1 MQSTDGGKY
10 SLTLSGRMQLGATFL
25 EANQSNQ
32 FYPNLYSARFIFSG
46 NVVSR
51 KIFYNM
57 QLGFGEQELYF
68 DPTPLVDMWVDFR
81 YIPEAYVRF
90 GTLDKHAV
98 RHSSAN
104 NILTMDSLAHYELD
118 LFRDVGIRI
127 YSDKPFGTD
136 KLKYWFDLSSGKGM
150 TFLDQPSVLGF
161 LYYGR
166 VEVSPFG
173 AFDAN
178 RLGDLTRRQHPA
190 LSLAVTGAYNQN
202 SIYQTSDWLVPGM
215 TEYQRPFNY
224 VHASA
229 DVNFKWHGF
238 SLLGTALY
246 RRATTLS
253 HVVPETGVTEYSRNG
268 WGWFAVAG
276 MMLTD
281 HLEIASRVGAIYQ
294 IARPAG
300 LVATA
305 PYLAEGYIQT
315 NVADVR
321 DLREVAGGLSYYV
334 VGHAFKIQ
342 ADYARNFIGLF
353 REGIHEV
360 RAMLSVQL

>member
-1 MQSTDGGKY
+1 MEGGKY
-10 SLTLSGRMQLGATFL
+10 SMSLSGRISLAATFL
-25 EANQSNQ
+25 NANHDNQ
-32 FYPNLYSARFIFSG
+32 LYPNIYSARLIISG

-51 KIFYNM
+51 KIFYNL
-57 QLGFGEQELYF
+57 QLGYGEQELYF
-68 DPTPLVDMWVDFR
+68 APTPLLDAWVDFR
-81 YIPEAYVRF
+81 YIPEAYVRI
-90 GTLDKHAV
+90 GSVDKHAV
-98 RHSSAN
+98 RHSSAS
-104 NILTMDSLAHYELD
+104 NILTMDALAHYELD
-118 LFRDVGIRI
+118 VIRDVGVRI

-136 KLKYWFDLSSGKGM
+136 KLKYWLDITSGKGLNY
-150 TFLDQPSVLGF
+150 LDQPSVIGLM
-161 LYYGR
+161 YYGR

-178 RLGDLTRRQHPA
+178 RLGDLTRREHPA

-202 SIYQTSDWLVPGM
+202 SINPMSDWRVPGQA
-215 TEYQRPFNY
+215 TFQRPFDY

-238 SLLGTALY
+238 SLLGTAVY

-253 HVVPETGVTEYSRNG
+253 HVVPETNVTEYSRNG

-276 MMLTD
+276 LMLTD
-281 HLEIASRVGAIYQ
+281 HLEVASRVGAIYQ

-305 PYLAEGYIQT
+305 PYLAEGNVQT
-315 NVADVR
+315 NVADFR
-321 DLREVAGGLSYYV
+321 DLREVVGGLSYYV
-334 VGHAFKIQ
+334 EGHSFKVQ
-342 ADYARNFIGLF
+342 ADYARQFIGFF

-360 RAMLSVQL
+360 RTMFSIQL